1 MVKVILGP
9 KLGKAIKMTD
19 NTPPTEDQIR
29 ECMLHLEA
37 LVKVMKTKFSEDDI
51 LKFVHLVIQGH
62 ITGGSFSDQY
72 LQYAAHAQE
81 LRKQWKKKEMNP
93 AQNIILSGF
102 QPRSKK
108 I

>member
-1 MVKVILGP
+1 
-9 KLGKAIKMTD
+9 MTD

-37 LVKVMKTKFSEDDI
+37 LVTVMKTKFSEEDI

-62 ITGGSFSDQY
+62 ISGGSFSEAY
-72 LQYAAHAQE
+72 LQYAAHAQA
-81 LRKQWKKKEMNP
+81 LRKQWKEEEMNP
-93 AQNIILSGF
+93 AQKIIVEGF
-102 QPRSKK
+102 TPRQKK